1 MTVRVD
7 ALASMPLDP
16 GESPPRPDPVTAAL
30 VRRASE
36 GDGDA
41 FAALVGRHE
50 RMVLRTAM
58 RLLGRLDRAQDS
70 AQETFLRLFRHL
82 GRFDA
87 TREMGPFLYRVVV
100 NVCRDL
106 DRKSERGRLVPLDET
121 REERRAAS
129 RHGPAAFEDAVARE
143 RQLRLVQEALMTLPQ
158 KERAALVLRDL
169 EGRPSPE
176 VARILGSS
184 EGTVRS
190 QVASARLKIK
200 RFIESRSGTGAQG
213 TAGKARPEASAET
226 RDDDL

>member
-1 MTVRVD
+1 
-7 ALASMPLDP
+7 
-16 GESPPRPDPVTAAL
+16 
-30 VRRASE
+30 
-36 GDGDA
+36 
-41 FAALVGRHE
+41 
-50 RMVLRTAM
+50 MVLRTAM
-58 RLLGRLDRAQDS
+58 RLLGRPDRAQDA
-70 AQETFLRLFRHL
+70 AQETFFRLFRHL
-82 GRFDA
+82 GRFDPR
-87 TREMGPFLYRVVV
+87 REMGPFLYRVVV

-106 DRKSERGRLVPLDET
+106 DRKSGRGRLVPLDET

-143 RQLRLVQEALMTLPQ
+143 QQLRLVQEALMTLPQ

-200 RFIESRSGTGAQG
+200 RFIESRSGTGVKG
-213 TAGKARPEASAET
+213 ERREGPAGSERGDAR
-226 RDDDL
+226 